1 MNTKA
6 IALAVVGIMLISV
19 NLLVVSPIV
28 MSAVEEKLEA
38 AVIWDNET
46 WEDEG
51 WLNGTASRSYYAW
64 NLSNADA
71 LRDGRMTEMDFERI
85 GPFEYEITTVR
96 EVLYHD
102 ENKGQ
107 LTYSE
112 YNVFKW
118 SGGVTADTELTN
130 INILWD
136 PQRIGAT
143 QTAFDFGTLLDRKSV
158 V

>member
-19 NLLVVSPIV
+19 NLWVVSPSV

-46 WEDEG
+46 WEDED

-71 LRDGRMTEMDFERI
+71 LRDGSETEMDFERI
-85 GPFEYEITTVR
+85 GPFEYDITTVR
-96 EVLYHD
+96 DVLYHHQI
-102 ENKGQ
+102 NAQKGP
-107 LTYSE
+107 E
-112 YNVFKW
+112 
-118 SGGVTADTELTN
+118 
-130 INILWD
+130 
-136 PQRIGAT
+136 
-143 QTAFDFGTLLDRKSV
+143 SV
-158 V
+158 Y